1 MSALNRIR
9 DTWNDMD
16 RPTRLR
22 WGYGLVAILA
32 LAVTFSFAYDRIGL
46 LEDKRQRREADL
58 VEMLRLKG
66 RYQEARS
73 TSMRLANR
81 LAAVRADDSPAKLVE
96 ETGIRGKSLRITPLK
111 TEQKNG
117 FTEEAA
123 DIKIDGLTAN
133 EAVNLLHRIEKG
145 QRPAIIRKALLRT
158 RFDDPSKLDLT
169 LTVALLRGAPQ
180 GAR

>member
-1 MSALNRIR
+1 MRALNKIL
-9 DTWNDMD
+9 DAWNDMD
-16 RPTRLR
+16 RPNRLR
-22 WGYGLVAILA
+22 WGYGLVAILT
-32 LAVTFSFAYDRIGL
+32 LAVAFSLIYDRISL
-46 LEDKRQRREADL
+46 LESKRQRREADL

-66 RYQEARS
+66 SYQEARNAS
-73 TSMRLANR
+73 LRLANK
-81 LAAVRADDSPAKLVE
+81 LAAVRSDDSPAKLIE

-145 QRPAIIRKALLRT
+145 QRQTLIRKALMRT

-169 LTVALLRGAPQ
+169 ITVSLLRGSPQ
-180 GAR
+180 GVR